1 MLAPGERA
9 AGVPACGLSHG
20 AATARSG

>member
-1 MLAPGERA
+1 VLAPGERA

-20 AATARSG
+20 VATARSG